1 MVAFNFTTMDGS
13 IQIEWNDGM
22 FVVRITDL
30 DGNAAKVSMEP
41 DDLDDFI
48 EMAGKFVAKH
58 VPALDFGD
66 Y

>member
-22 FVVRITDL
+22 FVVRITDI
-30 DGNAAKVSMEP
+30 DGSTSSVSMEA

-48 EMAGKFVAKH
+48 EMAGKFTAKH
-58 VPALDFGD
+58 VPCHDFGD